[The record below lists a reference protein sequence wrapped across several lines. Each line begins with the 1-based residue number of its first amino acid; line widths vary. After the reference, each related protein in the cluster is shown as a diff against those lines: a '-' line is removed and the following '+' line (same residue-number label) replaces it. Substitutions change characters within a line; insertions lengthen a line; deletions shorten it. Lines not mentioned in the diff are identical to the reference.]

1 MQVIEEHVLTSECS
15 DFLSVNPIII
25 EDHDRASD
33 LLRPQD
39 PSPPSKADDPQ
50 HKIDEVLRAL
60 QIEKDKNKDL
70 LRQKNKLVRQNTK
83 LLNAQ
88 EREETRERR
97 NQREA
102 HEAERQDWLQQRELF
117 DVLVREKEQAEALGR
132 QLSSELAT
140 AETTISLLQQRQV
153 PECPICREAQCC
165 GVTQCGHQFC
175 KSCFDLW
182 YLEQGA
188 ESVVHSCPICRTYLD
203 DVNGE
208 SFIVMHGSR

>member
-1 MQVIEEHVLTSECS
+1 MIKDYILTSDCS
-15 DFLSVNPIII
+15 DFLLVNPIII
-25 EDHDRASD
+25 EDHERASD
-33 LLRPQD
+33 LFRLQD
-39 PSPPSKADDPQ
+39 LGPPRRADDPR
-50 HKIDEVLRAL
+50 HEIDEVLRAL

-97 NQREA
+97 SQREA

-132 QLSSELAT
+132 RLSSELAT

-188 ESVVHSCPICRTYLD
+188 RGAASSCPTCRTYLNN
-203 DVNGE
+203 VNGE
-208 SFIVMHGSR
+208 SFIVMHGTR